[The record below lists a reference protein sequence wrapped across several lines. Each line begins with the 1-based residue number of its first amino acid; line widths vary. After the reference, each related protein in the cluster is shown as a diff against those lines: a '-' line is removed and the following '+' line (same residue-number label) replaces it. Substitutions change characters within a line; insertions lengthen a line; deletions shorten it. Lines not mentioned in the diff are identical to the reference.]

1 MNRRI
6 PSYATRLALITGAL
20 VSASA
25 FADAQTSPGNAKIAE
40 QVVATSGSSI
50 KFLVSDSG
58 AHVATISRKGSRF
71 VVLMDGVEGPPF
83 DEILNNGEVVLTP
96 DGTRFA
102 YAGRN
107 GQEYVVM
114 VDGKELGRGSAT
126 GGGMTPVSQLWFTPN
141 NRHVYFVA
149 AKPDPSTSNVTYN
162 VIFDGVAG
170 PPSAEAPVV
179 VPSPDGDRFAYL
191 IKAPVT
197 RDRWTL
203 VVDGKPAAYV
213 GGDPR
218 FSADGKTL
226 FTKMNTT
233 VQNRSAVQLL
243 ANGTPIVRAE
253 EARVWIPPKGDRIVV
268 VIFRSGAQLLVV
280 GGRPVPGGEC
290 QNVDTV
296 IFSKDGQHYGAI
308 CSTPQY
314 TKALIVDGKRMREY
328 LGISNVRFT
337 ADGRPVYHVTHAQ
350 RQFIVVGEEES
361 DAYAGIHDLSARV
374 VGNHVVFAGY
384 DDAGART
391 VSIDGKKTT
400 HDRRFDVT
408 ALTLSSDGSRF
419 AYAMGGANS
428 ERLVLDGVEQRGLI
442 FPFSFLRNG
451 GATARIA
458 FSPDAKY
465 VAHAATL
472 EGDNTKRGIALNGK
486 FVPVRTG
493 DIVDRVTF
501 TPDNKHLYWIAREP
515 NAPVLT
521 IYLDGREVS
530 KIDMGGGN
538 MRMAMGATPEHAY
551 WVMGSDGTVTV
562 VAQVGNALKRI
573 RITPTG
579 TSDVTSLMAAGQSL
593 K

>member
-1 MNRRI
+1 M
-6 PSYATRLALITGAL
+6 ALITAGL
-20 VSASA
+20 VLPSSY
-25 FADAQTSPGNAKIAE
+25 ADAQGTPGNAKVEE
-40 QVVATSGSSI
+40 QIVATSGNAI

-58 AHVATISRKGSRF
+58 AHVAAISRKGSRF
-71 VVLMDGVEGPPF
+71 VVLVDGVEGPPF
-83 DEILNNGEVVLTP
+83 DEILNNAEVVMTP

-107 GQEYVVM
+107 GQEYLVI

-126 GGGMTPVSQLWFTPN
+126 GAGTIPVSQLSFTPN

-179 VPSPDGDRFAYL
+179 VPSPDGDRFAYQ
-191 IKAPVT
+191 IKAPAT

-213 GGDPR
+213 GADPR

-233 VQNRSAVQLL
+233 VQNQSAVQLL
-243 ANGTPIVRAE
+243 ANGTPIVRAQ
-253 EARVWIPPKGDRIVV
+253 EARVWVPPKGDRIVV
-268 VIFRSGAQLLVV
+268 VIHRSTPTPMQVLLV

-296 IFSKDGQHYGAI
+296 IFSKDGQHYGAV
-308 CSTPQY
+308 CSTPQF

-328 LGISNVRFT
+328 GGIMNVQFT
-337 ADGRPVYHVTHAQ
+337 ADGRPVYYVNHAQ

-361 DAYAGIHDLSARV
+361 DGYAGIQDLTARV
-374 VGNHVVFAGY
+374 VGNHVAFAAL

-400 HDRRFDVT
+400 YDRRSGVH
-408 ALTLSSDGSRF
+408 ALTLSADGSRF
-419 AYAMGGANS
+419 AYAMGGLNT
-428 ERLVLDGVEQRGLI
+428 ERLVLDGVEQRGLN
-442 FPFSFLRNG
+442 FPYNFLGNG

-458 FSPDAKY
+458 FSPDGRH
-465 VAHAATL
+465 VAHPASI
-472 EGDNTKRGIALNGK
+472 EGDRTKRGIAVNGT
-486 FVPVRTG
+486 FIPVRTS
-493 DIVDRVTF
+493 DVVDRVTF
-501 TPDNKHLYWIAREP
+501 TPDSKHLYWIAREP

-530 KIDMGGGN
+530 KVDMGGGN
-538 MRMAMGATPEHAY
+538 MRMALGLTPEHSY
-551 WVMGSDGTVTV
+551 WDMGSDGTVTV

-573 RITPTG
+573 RIAPTG
-579 TSDVTSLMAAGQSL
+579 TSDVASLRRAAESL